1 MIPLDQQVLA
11 KLTQDPQLN
20 FKKDS
25 GKYLT
30 QGTCPGCGKA
40 EIFIA
45 RAEPWVIAC
54 NRANNC
60 GYTEPTRDRY
70 PELFENFTERYP
82 VTEDDPDAPA
92 RAYLSIYRGFRATK
106 VSGWYHKG
114 IRTLF
119 DEQRKRIGE
128 VLTVRFPL
136 WGEHYWERILDQ
148 KDIERN
154 GGKKA
159 HISYRCDFKGKGW
172 TPPEQRIE
180 SGDWVF
186 ITEGIF
192 QSIAL
197 AHLDP
202 ANLAWPLKV
211 IASLS
216 SSNLP
221 REIIQANKGKGV
233 HWVLAYDNDPAGLK
247 AMHKYLKELKDM
259 GESVHVALGATG
271 RDWDD
276 EWRADRLN
284 QHSLDKALWDGAV
297 AFSSKPNERAFWHHV
312 RYPRQKR
319 YRFAHKNA
327 LYRAQL
333 SEKGEEVLSEY
344 EEGALTLCW
353 ARDDFDEDFNL
364 ADCLKTLCPYFEVRR
379 IANCNPLFLYIQK
392 DRFTGEQQYFF
403 RVSFVSGNPD
413 VKIAL
418 DGGALDSPATFNKVL
433 LRFTPG
439 GTFDGDVHDLKYLR
453 DLWFD
458 RKSSEVQ
465 TLPFAGYDSATEAYV
480 FPTFGYYKGQRLLPT
495 EQGYLLAGKSR
506 IKTLQQVDMTLPK
519 GELNWAPLYLTAFQ
533 LDGMALMSWCLGTLF
548 AEQIRARYQ
557 SWTFFELTGEWGS
570 GKSTMLEFMWRCMG
584 MDQEEGFDPNKCS
597 PAARARRL
605 VQFSNLPCVLIEGDR
620 DGDERGP
627 RYGTFHL
634 DELKTAYNGRSI
646 RSRGVATQDANTHEM
661 PFRGGISISQNAT
674 VSGSDALLGR
684 LVHCHSTRKHHSDDS
699 REALKQLIAL
709 PTAQLARFM
718 DQALRLEKPL
728 LEHFDQHFK
737 RLFETY
743 KTHAPKLA
751 ERILKNHAQIA
762 AWGACLPMLFGQD
775 QISDEWV
782 KRLEGFLLERA
793 QDRQHRLDGD
803 PPLLESFWDIYEGYN
818 LPEQLVPSYSLEKEM
833 LFNLSKNPQLIAIHL
848 IEFRRIC
855 AEKKLPL
862 LDIEALK
869 KVLPFSKRY
878 PFVDQRNVKHNGKA
892 KHCWVFQNRDPKSSG
907 GSANT

>member
-1 MIPLDQQVLA
+1 MIPLDKQVLA

-20 FKKDS
+20 FKKES

-54 NRANNC
+54 NRAKNC

-119 DEQRKRIGE
+119 DEHRKRIGE

-148 KDIERN
+148 KDVERN

-221 REIIQANKGKGV
+221 RDIIQANQGKGI
-233 HWVLAYDNDPAGLK
+233 HWVLAYDHDPAGLK
-247 AMHKYLKELKDM
+247 AMHKYLKELRDM
-259 GESVHVALGATG
+259 GENVHVALGTTG

-276 EWRADRLN
+276 EWRAERLN
-284 QHSLDKALWDGAV
+284 QSYLDKALWDGAV

-344 EEGALTLCW
+344 EDGALNLCW
-353 ARDDFDEDFNL
+353 ARADFDEDFNL

-379 IANCNPLFLYIQK
+379 IANCNPIFLYIQK

-418 DGGALDSPATFNKVL
+418 DGGALDSPAAFNKVL
-433 LRFTPG
+433 LRYTPG
-439 GTFDGDVHDLKYLR
+439 GTFDGDIQDLKYLR

-465 TLPFAGYDSATEAYV
+465 TLPFAGYDSTTEAYV

-584 MDQEEGFDPNKCS
+584 MDQ
-597 PAARARRL
+597 
-605 VQFSNLPCVLIEGDR
+605 
-620 DGDERGP
+620 
-627 RYGTFHL
+627 
-634 DELKTAYNGRSI
+634 
-646 RSRGVATQDANTHEM
+646 
-661 PFRGGISISQNAT
+661 
-674 VSGSDALLGR
+674 
-684 LVHCHSTRKHHSDDS
+684 
-699 REALKQLIAL
+699 
-709 PTAQLARFM
+709 
-718 DQALRLEKPL
+718 ALRLEKSL

-737 RLFETY
+737 RLFESY

-775 QISDEWV
+775 QISDDWV

-818 LPEQLVPSYSLEKEM
+818 LPEQLTPSYSLEKEM